1 SVGVS
6 VMVTYSSYLSKQED
20 LPKSAF
26 TIVTMNI
33 LISFLA
39 GLAIF
44 PAVFAFGLEP
54 EAGPGL
60 LFVVLPAV
68 FNQIPFGAFFLLLF
82 LLLFLF
88 ATLTSAFSMLEIIV
102 AAVTK
107 GDASKRSKT
116 PWITIIHI
124 SAAGMPAALS
134 ASVSADVQI
143 FEWTLFDVSDYL
155 VSNILMTIRPLMIAF
170 LPGSIIQRKP

>member
-1 SVGVS
+1 PRPP
-6 VMVTYSSYLSKQED
+6 
-20 LPKSAF
+20 LPC
-26 TIVTMNI
+26 
-33 LISFLA
+33 
-39 GLAIF
+39 F
-44 PAVFAFGLEP
+44 PLFPYTTLFRSVFAFGLEP

-116 PWITIIHI
+116 TWITGI
-124 SAAGMPAALS
+124 L
-134 ASVSADVQI
+134 I
-143 FEWTLFDVSDYL
+143 F
-155 VSNILMTIRPLMIAF
+155 
-170 LPGSIIQRKP
+170 

>member
-1 SVGVS
+1 
-6 VMVTYSSYLSKQED
+6 MVTYSSYLSKQED
-20 LPKSAF
+20 LQKSSF

-33 LISFLA
+33 LISFLS

-44 PAVFAFGLEP
+44 PAVFAICLEP
-54 EAGPGL
+54 EAGPCL
-60 LFVVLPAV
+60 LFVVLPVV

-116 PWITIIHI
+116 TWITGILIF
-124 SAAGMPAALS
+124 AAGIPAAL
-134 ASVSADVQI
+134 
-143 FEWTLFDVSDYL
+143 
-155 VSNILMTIRPLMIAF
+155 
-170 LPGSIIQRKP
+170 

>member
-1 SVGVS
+1 
-6 VMVTYSSYLSKQED
+6 
-20 LPKSAF
+20 
-26 TIVTMNI
+26 
-33 LISFLA
+33 
-39 GLAIF
+39 
-44 PAVFAFGLEP
+44 
-54 EAGPGL
+54 GL

-116 PWITIIHI
+116 TWITGILIF
-124 SAAGMPAALS
+124 AARIPAALS
-134 ASVSADVQI
+134 AGVLADVQNYEMRK
-143 FEWTLFDVSDYL
+143 FYFSKYL
-155 VSNILMTIRPLMIAF
+155 VSNILIPIGALMMALYTGFIIPRKRLLAEMTAGSYYGKKIFAVWLLIIKYIVPIA
-170 LPGSIIQRKP
+170 II